1 MRFIW
6 LLICFTFCVQ
16 SVSAIVAPDTVA
28 IMDPTDLTVVVHP
41 VVRTT
46 LVPARRSFVGPFRP
60 RPCLKNE
67 YHFKYEHPT

>member
-6 LLICFTFCVQ
+6 LLICFILCVQ
-16 SVSAIVAPDTVA
+16 SVPTIIAPSMVA
-28 IMDPTDLTVVVHP
+28 IMDPADPTTVVYS

-46 LVPARRSFVGPFRP
+46 LVPACH